1 MKWILDLLRRLFF
14 GKHTVSKEK
23 PSSQSKTQLSYRP
36 QKSLF
41 TPSEK
46 RFLEVLE
53 SISGDAFRV
62 YGKVRISDVLTPDV
76 NKWEKGSGWHWLF
89 SQISQK
95 HVDFVIVDK
104 QFNMVCAVEL
114 NDPSHQRPDRQKR
127 DEFVVQAFASAN
139 IPLLMIEDI
148 ESKGFEQKVADAIAS
163 VAVKTN

>member
-1 MKWILDLLRRLFF
+1 MKWLLDLLRFFFF
-14 GKHTVSKEK
+14 GKNAVSEEK
-23 PSSQSKTQLSYRP
+23 LSSRSKTTLSYRP

-46 RFLEVLE
+46 RFLELLE
-53 SISGDAFRV
+53 SIAGDAFRV
-62 YGKVRISDVLTPDV
+62 YGKVRISDILTPDV

-127 DEFVVQAFASAN
+127 DEFVVKAFASAN
-139 IPLLMIEDI
+139 VPLLMIEGI
-148 ESKGFEQKVADAIAS
+148 ENKGFEQKVAEAIAS
-163 VAVKTN
+163 VVVKAN

>member
-1 MKWILDLLRRLFF
+1 MKWLLNLLRRLFF
-14 GKHTVSKEK
+14 GRNVSSGGKRSEHTQTK
-23 PSSQSKTQLSYRP
+23 LSYRP

-62 YGKVRISDVLTPDV
+62 YGKVRISDILTPDV

-127 DEFVVQAFASAN
+127 DEFVVQAFANAN
-139 IPLLMIEDI
+139 VPLLMIEDI
-148 ESKGFEQKVADAIAS
+148 NRKGFEQEVAEAIAS
-163 VAVKTN
+163 VVVNKS

>member
-1 MKWILDLLRRLFF
+1 MKWLLNLLRRLFF
-14 GKHTVSKEK
+14 GKNVSFGGKRSEHPQIK
-23 PSSQSKTQLSYRP
+23 LSYRP

-53 SISGDAFRV
+53 SIAGDVFRV
-62 YGKVRISDVLTPDV
+62 YGKVRISDILTPDV

-104 QFNMVCAVEL
+104 QFNLVCAVEL
-114 NDPSHQRPDRQKR
+114 NDSTHELPERQKR
-127 DEFVVQAFASAN
+127 DVLVTEAFASAK
-139 IPLLMIEDI
+139 IPLVMINAK
-148 ESKGFEQKVADAIAS
+148 SRYFEKEIADAIAS
-163 VAVKTN
+163 VVVKFK